1 MDLQIR
7 NGRVVIPFFIKI
19 DPKNGKM
26 TDYDTHIER
35 YLSKLIDMFVDSEAA
50 KAFLKKNGETLIY
63 EVYEKDIPEVNG
75 EIRYCSSVTYPGKIG
90 DEYFMTKG
98 HFHKRPD
105 TAELYYCIRG
115 RGYMLMEKK
124 DGEYAIGEMYPGSAV
139 YVPGDYA
146 HRSINIGD
154 EPLISL
160 PVYPGDAGHD
170 YRSIED
176 SGFKHIVVERNSKAV
191 VIENPKYGKMLK

>member
-7 NGRVVIPFFIKI
+7 NGRVVTPFFIKI

-35 YLSKLIDMFVDSEAA
+35 YLSKLIDMFVDSVTA
-50 KAFLKKNGETLIY
+50 KALLKKNGETLVY

-115 RGYMLMEKK
+115 RGYMLMEKR
-124 DGEYAIGEMYPGSAV
+124 DGEYALGEMYPGSAV

-160 PVYPGDAGHD
+160 PVYPGDAGHV

>member
-7 NGRVVIPFFIKI
+7 NGRVVTPFFIKI

-35 YLSKLIDMFVDSEAA
+35 YLSKLIDMFVDSVTA
-50 KAFLKKNGETLIY
+50 KALLKKNGETLIY

-115 RGYMLMEKK
+115 RGYMLMEKR
-124 DGEYAIGEMYPGSAV
+124 DGEYALGEMYPGSAV

-160 PVYPGDAGHD
+160 PVYPGDAGHV

>member
-1 MDLQIR
+1 MKLKIEE
-7 NGRVVIPFFIKI
+7 GRIVFPFSTEIN
-19 DPKNGKM
+19 PQTGEM
-26 TDYDTHIER
+26 SDYDTHIQRFLSKLTAMFYDREAAER
-35 YLSKLIDMFVDSEAA
+35 YLRE
-50 KAFLKKNGETLIY
+50 NGDVLVY
-63 EVYEKDIPEVNG
+63 EVFEKDIPEVNG
-75 EIRYCSSVTYPGKIG
+75 EIRYCSSITYPGKIG

-98 HFHKRPD
+98 HFHARPD

-124 DGEYAIGEMYPGSAV
+124 TGEYVIEEMYPGRAV
-139 YVPGDYA
+139 YVPAYYA

-170 YRSIED
+170 YGSIEET
-176 SGFKHIVVERNSKAV
+176 GFKHIVIERNGKPT
-191 VIENPKYGKMLK
+191 VIENPRYGKMKE